1 MNNGEMTITVT
12 INNSLLDIKFTNVVL
27 IIYRAKTI
35 K

>member
-12 INNSLLDIKFTNVVL
+12 INKSLLDINSTNVVL
-27 IIYRAKTI
+27 IKFRAKTI